1 MDGPEV
7 FSVAGLKRGS
17 DYDGDRSLNS
27 QAINFLN
34 SQHQQSYQ
42 RVVDFDLHAVF
53 LMQEFRAEDTIQQI
67 ITMIST
73 TFTKEYPP
81 KNTLQQQLVNAAK
94 LVNQRIQNY
103 EQQPHMLKPFCLRF
117 PTYSDV
123 LKHCM
128 ELQDKCE
135 VLPNDKM
142 VILIDE
148 GGVCVGVGL
157 PPKPQSTQSIHTPR
171 DRRATDRLDQFV
183 NDNVLQSVEAPMIQ
197 SGEMSNQFP
206 TSQFPL
212 STKNK
217 GEIRARPEAKKST
230 CSFQAYGFG
239 LGSPLSAGAADKTIK
254 FATYS
259 IKKIDLQGHGDHWK
273 SDPKPNL
280 PEPLRSNPG
289 PTMRGLVELRHDMV
303 FYHRISYWIN
313 KVFLPDAS
321 SIAESAVKY
330 LEKKASTAVKESI
343 QVEKNIIIAAR
354 TITVNTHPNTHRDRN
369 NALLMDSVFF
379 FGNHIGGHFLLPG
392 LGVAYPGLHGY
403 SFHGP
408 FRILFHGVSQ
418 FHFTEDI
425 TDPRRYSVA
434 MWSRASSFSAIAR
447 FSAHDN
453 GNEKFS
459 DDKYWLPLYPEY
471 NPKITSDLLKAEVKI
486 AKKEAKKESK
496 KRQKTKN

>member
-42 RVVDFDLHAVF
+42 QVVDFDLHAVF

-73 TFTKEYPP
+73 TFTEEYPP

-103 EQQPHMLKPFCLRF
+103 EQQPHMPKPFCLRF

-135 VLPNDKM
+135 VLPNHKM

-148 GGVCVGVGL
+148 GG
-157 PPKPQSTQSIHTPR
+157 
-171 DRRATDRLDQFV
+171 RRATDRLDQFV

-280 PEPLRSNPG
+280 PEPLRSDPG

-330 LEKKASTAVKESI
+330 LEKKASTTVKESI
-343 QVEKNIIIAAR
+343 QVEKNIIIA
-354 TITVNTHPNTHRDRN
+354 
-369 NALLMDSVFF
+369 
-379 FGNHIGGHFLLPG
+379 
-392 LGVAYPGLHGY
+392 GLHGY

-434 MWSRASSFSAIAR
+434 MWSKDGHR
-447 FSAHDN
+447 
-453 GNEKFS
+453 
-459 DDKYWLPLYPEY
+459 YPFGGTRHLFAWYRPYPPGTCEGV
-471 NPKITSDLLKAEVKI
+471 PGEVPGVHF
-486 AKKEAKKESK
+486 
-496 KRQKTKN
+496 

>member
-73 TFTKEYPP
+73 TFTEEYPP

-171 DRRATDRLDQFV
+171 D
-183 NDNVLQSVEAPMIQ
+183 
-197 SGEMSNQFP
+197 
-206 TSQFPL
+206 
-212 STKNK
+212 
-217 GEIRARPEAKKST
+217 
-230 CSFQAYGFG
+230 
-239 LGSPLSAGAADKTIK
+239 PLSAGAADKTIK

-280 PEPLRSNPG
+280 PEPLRSDPG
-289 PTMRGLVELRHDMV
+289 
-303 FYHRISYWIN
+303 SYN
-313 KVFLPDAS
+313 ARPG
-321 SIAESAVKY
+321 SAVKY
-330 LEKKASTAVKESI
+330 LEKKASTTVKESI
-343 QVEKNIIIAAR
+343 QVEKNIIIA
-354 TITVNTHPNTHRDRN
+354 
-369 NALLMDSVFF
+369 
-379 FGNHIGGHFLLPG
+379 
-392 LGVAYPGLHGY
+392 GLHGY

-408 FRILFHGVSQ
+408 FRILFQGVSQ

-496 KRQKTKN
+496 KRQKTEN

>member
-1 MDGPEV
+1 MDGTEV

-67 ITMIST
+67 ITMIGT
-73 TFTKEYPP
+73 TFNEEYPP

-103 EQQPHMLKPFCLRF
+103 EQQPHMQKPFCLRF

-171 DRRATDRLDQFV
+171 D
-183 NDNVLQSVEAPMIQ
+183 
-197 SGEMSNQFP
+197 
-206 TSQFPL
+206 
-212 STKNK
+212 
-217 GEIRARPEAKKST
+217 
-230 CSFQAYGFG
+230 
-239 LGSPLSAGAADKTIK
+239 PLSAGAADKTIK
-254 FATYS
+254 FATNS

-280 PEPLRSNPG
+280 PEPLRSDPG

-434 MWSRASSFSAIAR
+434 MWSRASSFSEIAR

-496 KRQKTKN
+496 KRQKTEN

>member
-53 LMQEFRAEDTIQQI
+53 LMQEFRAEDTIKQI

-73 TFTKEYPP
+73 TFTEEYPP

-103 EQQPHMLKPFCLRF
+103 EQQPHMPKPFCL
-117 PTYSDV
+117 
-123 LKHCM
+123 
-128 ELQDKCE
+128 
-135 VLPNDKM
+135 
-142 VILIDE
+142 
-148 GGVCVGVGL
+148 
-157 PPKPQSTQSIHTPR
+157 
-171 DRRATDRLDQFV
+171 
-183 NDNVLQSVEAPMIQ
+183 SVEAPMIQ

-280 PEPLRSNPG
+280 PEPLRSDPG

-343 QVEKNIIIAAR
+343 QVEKNIIIAAQ